1 MDIFPLYFIIKEE
14 VMTKKQGK
22 LAVYIGQIITNS
34 LLVLYLGMILAK
46 MKSFS
51 NIYESIENGA
61 GNIEDFLSQMEF
73 AIFEYLG
80 RFKNIIQYIGF
91 IKFLFFVNLVLL
103 IAGIFI
109 FKEQIKKYIFSAAGT
124 CILLISFITIS
135 PLMQF
140 VKVVKANIM
149 AINFSNPD
157 LGAIEGSFANIS
169 QALQNLA
176 NDFDPQKAK
185 FAKFLIILAIIL
197 FVVSIVVFA
206 LAIKNKEYDNL
217 SDLNTDAKN
226 APENSLE
233 NDKQN
238 QTKPSE
244 ELKEEVKC
252 EKTNENIK
260 EEENKSKKEK
270 ISEKSDLAEDAKDKE
285 NKKEVK
291 NKSTKDKKN
300 QEKDKNTKAKNDD
313 IIIKRGAYDFSS
325 GFKKNNIE
333 EKKQE
338 NPQENNK

>member
-1 MDIFPLYFIIKEE
+1 
-14 VMTKKQGK
+14 MTKKQGK

-80 RFKNIIQYIGF
+80 KFKNIIQYIGF

-124 CILLISFITIS
+124 LVLLISFITIS
-135 PLMQF
+135 PLMEF

-185 FAKFLIILAIIL
+185 FAKFLVILAIIL
-197 FVVSIVVFA
+197 FVVSIVSFA
-206 LAIKNKEYDNL
+206 LAIKNKEYNNL

-226 APENSLE
+226 TPENSLE
-233 NDKQN
+233 NDKQS
-238 QTKPSE
+238 QTKTSE

-260 EEENKSKKEK
+260 EEK

-285 NKKEVK
+285 NK
-291 NKSTKDKKN
+291 NKSTKDKNN
-300 QEKDKNTKAKNDD
+300 QEKDKNTKTKNND

-333 EKKQE
+333 E

>member
-1 MDIFPLYFIIKEE
+1 
-14 VMTKKQGK
+14 MTKKQGK

-80 RFKNIIQYIGF
+80 KFKNIIQYIGF

-124 CILLISFITIS
+124 LVLLISFITIS

-176 NDFDPQKAK
+176 TDFDPQKAK
-185 FAKFLIILAIIL
+185 FAKFLVILAIIL
-197 FVVSIVVFA
+197 FVVSIVFFA

-226 APENSLE
+226 TPENSLE
-233 NDKQN
+233 NDEQN

-244 ELKEEVKC
+244 ELNEEVKC

-260 EEENKSKKEK
+260 EEKEKEKENENKKEK

-300 QEKDKNTKAKNDD
+300 QEKDKNTKSKNDD

-333 EKKQE
+333 E
-338 NPQENNK
+338 

>member
-1 MDIFPLYFIIKEE
+1 
-14 VMTKKQGK
+14 MTKKQGK

-51 NIYESIENGA
+51 DIYESIENGA

-80 RFKNIIQYIGF
+80 KFKNIIQYIGF

-124 CILLISFITIS
+124 LVLLISFITIS
-135 PLMQF
+135 PLMEF

-176 NDFDPQKAK
+176 TDFDPQKAK
-185 FAKFLIILAIIL
+185 FAKLLVILAIIL
-197 FVVSIVVFA
+197 FVVSIVFFA

-233 NDKQN
+233 NAEQN

-260 EEENKSKKEK
+260 EEKEKENENKKEK
-270 ISEKSDLAEDAKDKE
+270 ISEKSDLAKDAKEKE
-285 NKKEVK
+285 NK

-333 EKKQE
+333 E
-338 NPQENNK
+338 

>member
-1 MDIFPLYFIIKEE
+1 
-14 VMTKKQGK
+14 MTKKQGK

-80 RFKNIIQYIGF
+80 KFKIIIQYIGF

-124 CILLISFITIS
+124 LVLLISFITIS
-135 PLMQF
+135 PLMEF

-176 NDFDPQKAK
+176 NDFSPQKAK
-185 FAKFLIILAIIL
+185 FAKILVILAIIL
-197 FVVSIVVFA
+197 FAISIVYFA

-217 SDLNTDAKN
+217 SDLNTDAKDTT
-226 APENSLE
+226 ENTLE
-233 NDKQN
+233 NTETT

-244 ELKEEVKC
+244 ELKEEVKS

-260 EEENKSKKEK
+260 EEK
-270 ISEKSDLAEDAKDKE
+270 ISEKSDLSKDTKEKE

-291 NKSTKDKKN
+291 NKSTKEKKD
-300 QEKDKNTKAKNDD
+300 KDKNTKAKNDD

-333 EKKQE
+333 E
-338 NPQENNK
+338 

>member
-1 MDIFPLYFIIKEE
+1 
-14 VMTKKQGK
+14 MTKKQGK

-51 NIYESIENGA
+51 NIYESIENGT

-80 RFKNIIQYIGF
+80 KFKNIIQYIGF

-124 CILLISFITIS
+124 LVLLISFITIS
-135 PLMQF
+135 PLMEF

-176 NDFDPQKAK
+176 NDFGPQKAK
-185 FAKFLIILAIIL
+185 FAKFLVILAIIL
-197 FVVSIVVFA
+197 FVISIVVFA

-226 APENSLE
+226 TPENSLE
-233 NDKQN
+233 NDKKS
-238 QTKPSE
+238 QTKTSE
-244 ELKEEVKC
+244 ELKEEVKN

-260 EEENKSKKEK
+260 EENENKKEK
-270 ISEKSDLAEDAKDKE
+270 ISEKSDLAKDAKGKE

-291 NKSTKDKKN
+291 NKSTKEKEDKNKN
-300 QEKDKNTKAKNDD
+300 KNTKIKNDD

-333 EKKQE
+333 E
-338 NPQENNK
+338 

>member
-1 MDIFPLYFIIKEE
+1 
-14 VMTKKQGK
+14 MTKKQGK

-51 NIYESIENGA
+51 DIYESIENGA

-80 RFKNIIQYIGF
+80 KFKNIIQYIGF

-109 FKEQIKKYIFSAAGT
+109 FKEQIKKYIFSAAGALV
-124 CILLISFITIS
+124 LLISFITIS

-176 NDFDPQKAK
+176 TDFDPQKAK
-185 FAKFLIILAIIL
+185 FAKLLVILAIIL
-197 FVVSIVVFA
+197 FVVSIVSFA

-217 SDLNTDAKN
+217 SDLNTDAKDTT
-226 APENSLE
+226 ENSLE
-233 NDKQN
+233 NTEKA

-244 ELKEEVKC
+244 ELKEEVKS

-260 EEENKSKKEK
+260 EEEKENKKEK
-270 ISEKSDLAEDAKDKE
+270 ISEKSDLSKDKKEKE

-291 NKSTKDKKN
+291 NKSTKEKED
-300 QEKDKNTKAKNDD
+300 KDKNIKANNDD

-325 GFKKNNIE
+325 GFKKNNIDE
-333 EKKQE
+333 NAQE

>member
-1 MDIFPLYFIIKEE
+1 
-14 VMTKKQGK
+14 MTKKQGK

-80 RFKNIIQYIGF
+80 KFKNIIQYIGF

-109 FKEQIKKYIFSAAGT
+109 FKEQIKKYIFQAAGT
-124 CILLISFITIS
+124 LVLLISFITIS
-135 PLMQF
+135 PLMEF

-169 QALQNLA
+169 QALQKLA
-176 NDFDPQKAK
+176 TDFDPQKAK
-185 FAKFLIILAIIL
+185 FAKFLVILAIIL
-197 FVVSIVVFA
+197 FVVSIVFFA

-233 NDKQN
+233 NDEKN

-260 EEENKSKKEK
+260 EEK

-333 EKKQE
+333 E
-338 NPQENNK
+338 

>member
-124 CILLISFITIS
+124 LVLLISFITIS

-185 FAKFLIILAIIL
+185 FAKFLVILAIIL
-197 FVVSIVVFA
+197 FVISIVFFA

-226 APENSLE
+226 KPENSLE
-233 NDKQN
+233 NAEQN

-260 EEENKSKKEK
+260 EEK
-270 ISEKSDLAEDAKDKE
+270 ISEKSDLSEGAKEKE

-333 EKKQE
+333 E
-338 NPQENNK
+338 

>member
-1 MDIFPLYFIIKEE
+1 
-14 VMTKKQGK
+14 MTKKQGK

-51 NIYESIENGA
+51 DIYESIENGA

-80 RFKNIIQYIGF
+80 KFKNIIQYIGF

-124 CILLISFITIS
+124 CVLLISFITIS
-135 PLMQF
+135 PLMKF

-185 FAKFLIILAIIL
+185 FAKFLVILAIIL
-197 FVVSIVVFA
+197 FVISIVVFA

-226 APENSLE
+226 TPKNSLE
-233 NDKQN
+233 NDEQN

-244 ELKEEVKC
+244 ELKAEVKC

-291 NKSTKDKKN
+291 NKSTKEKED
-300 QEKDKNTKAKNDD
+300 KDKNTKAKNDD

-325 GFKKNNIE
+325 GFKKNDIE

>member
-1 MDIFPLYFIIKEE
+1 
-14 VMTKKQGK
+14 MTKKQGK

-80 RFKNIIQYIGF
+80 KFKNIIQYIGF

-124 CILLISFITIS
+124 LVLLISFITIS
-135 PLMQF
+135 PLMEF

-185 FAKFLIILAIIL
+185 FAKFLVILAIIL
-197 FVVSIVVFA
+197 FVISIVVFA
-206 LAIKNKEYDNL
+206 IAIKNKEYDNL

-226 APENSLE
+226 TPENSLE
-233 NDKQN
+233 NDKKS
-238 QTKPSE
+238 QTKTSE
-244 ELKEEVKC
+244 ELKEEVKN

-260 EEENKSKKEK
+260 EENENKKEK
-270 ISEKSDLAEDAKDKE
+270 ISEKSDLAKDAKDKE

-333 EKKQE
+333 E
-338 NPQENNK
+338 

>member
-1 MDIFPLYFIIKEE
+1 
-14 VMTKKQGK
+14 MTKKQGK

-34 LLVLYLGMILAK
+34 LLVLYVGMILAK

-51 NIYESIENGA
+51 NIYESIENGT

-80 RFKNIIQYIGF
+80 KFKNIIQYIGF

-124 CILLISFITIS
+124 LVLLISFITIS
-135 PLMQF
+135 PLMEF

-169 QALQNLA
+169 QALQKLA
-176 NDFDPQKAK
+176 TDFDPQKAK
-185 FAKFLIILAIIL
+185 FAKLLVILAIIL
-197 FVVSIVVFA
+197 FVVSIVFFA

-226 APENSLE
+226 TPENPLE
-233 NDKQN
+233 NDKQI
-238 QTKPSE
+238 QTKTSE
-244 ELKEEVKC
+244 ELKEEDKN

-270 ISEKSDLAEDAKDKE
+270 ISEKSDLAEDAKQKE

-291 NKSTKDKKN
+291 NKSTKEKEDKDKD
-300 QEKDKNTKAKNDD
+300 KDKNTKAKNDD

-333 EKKQE
+333 E
-338 NPQENNK
+338 

>member
-1 MDIFPLYFIIKEE
+1 
-14 VMTKKQGK
+14 MTKKQGK

-80 RFKNIIQYIGF
+80 KFKNIIQYIGF

-124 CILLISFITIS
+124 LVLLISFITIS
-135 PLMQF
+135 PLMEF

-185 FAKFLIILAIIL
+185 FAKFLVILAIIL
-197 FVVSIVVFA
+197 FAISIVFFA

-233 NDKQN
+233 NDEQN
-238 QTKPSE
+238 QTKTSE

-260 EEENKSKKEK
+260 EEKEK

-291 NKSTKDKKN
+291 NKSTKEKKN
-300 QEKDKNTKAKNDD
+300 QEKDKNTKSKNDD

-333 EKKQE
+333 E
-338 NPQENNK
+338 

>member
-1 MDIFPLYFIIKEE
+1 
-14 VMTKKQGK
+14 MTKKQGK

-80 RFKNIIQYIGF
+80 KFKNIIQYIGF

-109 FKEQIKKYIFSAAGT
+109 FKEQIKKYIFQAAGT
-124 CILLISFITIS
+124 LVLLISFITIS
-135 PLMQF
+135 PLMEF

-169 QALQNLA
+169 QALQKLA
-176 NDFDPQKAK
+176 TDFDPQKAK
-185 FAKFLIILAIIL
+185 FAKFLVILAIIL
-197 FVVSIVVFA
+197 FVVSIVFFA

-233 NDKQN
+233 NDEKN

-260 EEENKSKKEK
+260 EEK
-270 ISEKSDLAEDAKDKE
+270 ISEKSDLSEDAKDKE

-333 EKKQE
+333 E
-338 NPQENNK
+338 

>member
-1 MDIFPLYFIIKEE
+1 
-14 VMTKKQGK
+14 MTKKQGK

-34 LLVLYLGMILAK
+34 LLVVYLGMILAK

-51 NIYESIENGA
+51 DIYESIESGA

-80 RFKNIIQYIGF
+80 KFKNIIQYIGF

-124 CILLISFITIS
+124 LVLLISFITIS
-135 PLMQF
+135 PLMEF

-185 FAKFLIILAIIL
+185 FAKFLVILAIIL
-197 FVVSIVVFA
+197 FVISIVVFA

-226 APENSLE
+226 TPENSLE
-233 NDKQN
+233 NDKQS

-244 ELKEEVKC
+244 ELKEEDKN

-300 QEKDKNTKAKNDD
+300 QEKDKNTKTKNND

-333 EKKQE
+333 E
-338 NPQENNK
+338 

>member
-1 MDIFPLYFIIKEE
+1 
-14 VMTKKQGK
+14 MTKKQGK

-34 LLVLYLGMILAK
+34 LLVVYLGMILAK

-51 NIYESIENGA
+51 DIYESIENGA

-80 RFKNIIQYIGF
+80 KFKNIIQYIGF

-124 CILLISFITIS
+124 LVLLISFITIS

-185 FAKFLIILAIIL
+185 FAKFLVILAIIL
-197 FVVSIVVFA
+197 FVISIVVFA

-252 EKTNENIK
+252 EKTNEN
-260 EEENKSKKEK
+260 ENKKEK
-270 ISEKSDLAEDAKDKE
+270 ISEKSDLAKDAKDKE

-291 NKSTKDKKN
+291 NKSTKEKEDKNKN
-300 QEKDKNTKAKNDD
+300 KNTKIKNDD

-333 EKKQE
+333 E
-338 NPQENNK
+338 

>member
-1 MDIFPLYFIIKEE
+1 
-14 VMTKKQGK
+14 MTKKQGK

-51 NIYESIENGA
+51 NIYESIENGT

-80 RFKNIIQYIGF
+80 KFKNIIQYIGF

-124 CILLISFITIS
+124 LVLLISFITIS
-135 PLMQF
+135 PLMEF

-185 FAKFLIILAIIL
+185 FAKFLVILAIIL
-197 FVVSIVVFA
+197 FVISIVFFA

-226 APENSLE
+226 KPENSLE
-233 NDKQN
+233 NAEQN

-260 EEENKSKKEK
+260 EEK
-270 ISEKSDLAEDAKDKE
+270 ISEKSDLSEGAKEKE

-333 EKKQE
+333 E
-338 NPQENNK
+338 

>member
-1 MDIFPLYFIIKEE
+1 
-14 VMTKKQGK
+14 MTKKQGK

-51 NIYESIENGA
+51 DIYESIENGA

-80 RFKNIIQYIGF
+80 KFKNIIQYIGF

-109 FKEQIKKYIFSAAGT
+109 FKEQIKKYIFQAAGT
-124 CILLISFITIS
+124 CVLLISFITIS

-169 QALQNLA
+169 QALQKLA
-176 NDFDPQKAK
+176 TDFDPQKAK
-185 FAKFLIILAIIL
+185 FAKFLVILAIIL
-197 FVVSIVVFA
+197 FVISIVSFA
-206 LAIKNKEYDNL
+206 LAIKNKEYNNL

-244 ELKEEVKC
+244 ELKEEDKN

-260 EEENKSKKEK
+260 EEEEENKSKKEK
-270 ISEKSDLAEDAKDKE
+270 ISEKSDLAKDTKEKE

-333 EKKQE
+333 E
-338 NPQENNK
+338 

>member
-1 MDIFPLYFIIKEE
+1 
-14 VMTKKQGK
+14 MTKKQGK

-34 LLVLYLGMILAK
+34 LLVVYLGMILAK

-124 CILLISFITIS
+124 LVLLISFITIS
-135 PLMQF
+135 PLMEF

-157 LGAIEGSFANIS
+157 LGAIEGSFANTS

-176 NDFDPQKAK
+176 NDFGPQKAK
-185 FAKFLIILAIIL
+185 FAKFLVILAIIL
-197 FVVSIVVFA
+197 FVVSIVFFA

-226 APENSLE
+226 IPENSLE
-233 NDKQN
+233 NAEQS
-238 QTKPSE
+238 QTKTSE
-244 ELKEEVKC
+244 ELKEEVKN

-260 EEENKSKKEK
+260 EEENENKKEKENENKKEK

-291 NKSTKDKKN
+291 NKSTKEKED
-300 QEKDKNTKAKNDD
+300 KDKNTKTKNDD
-313 IIIKRGAYDFSS
+313 LIIKRGAYDFSS
-325 GFKKNNIE
+325 GFKKNNI
-333 EKKQE
+333 KE

>member
-1 MDIFPLYFIIKEE
+1 
-14 VMTKKQGK
+14 MTKKQGK

-80 RFKNIIQYIGF
+80 KFKNIIQYIGF

-124 CILLISFITIS
+124 LVLLISFITIS

-185 FAKFLIILAIIL
+185 FAKFLVILAIIL
-197 FVVSIVVFA
+197 FVVSIVSFA
-206 LAIKNKEYDNL
+206 LAIKNKEYNNL

-226 APENSLE
+226 TPENSLE
-233 NDKQN
+233 NDKQS
-238 QTKPSE
+238 QTKTSE
-244 ELKEEVKC
+244 ELKAEVKC

-270 ISEKSDLAEDAKDKE
+270 ISEKSDLAKDTKEKE
-285 NKKEVK
+285 NK

-300 QEKDKNTKAKNDD
+300 QEKDKNTKSKNDD

>member
-1 MDIFPLYFIIKEE
+1 
-14 VMTKKQGK
+14 MTKKQGK

-61 GNIEDFLSQMEF
+61 GNIEDFLNQMEF

-80 RFKNIIQYIGF
+80 KFKNIIQYIGF

-124 CILLISFITIS
+124 LVLLISFITIS
-135 PLMQF
+135 PLMEF

-169 QALQNLA
+169 QALQKLA
-176 NDFDPQKAK
+176 TDFDPQKAK
-185 FAKFLIILAIIL
+185 FAKFLVILAIIL
-197 FVVSIVVFA
+197 FVISIVVFA

-226 APENSLE
+226 TPKNSLE
-233 NDKQN
+233 NDEQN

-244 ELKEEVKC
+244 ELKAEVKC

-291 NKSTKDKKN
+291 NKSTKEKED
-300 QEKDKNTKAKNDD
+300 KDKNTKAKNDD

-325 GFKKNNIE
+325 GFKKNDIE

>member
-1 MDIFPLYFIIKEE
+1 
-14 VMTKKQGK
+14 MTKKQGK

-80 RFKNIIQYIGF
+80 KFKNIIQYIGF

-124 CILLISFITIS
+124 CVLLISFITIS
-135 PLMQF
+135 PLMEF

-169 QALQNLA
+169 QALQKLA
-176 NDFDPQKAK
+176 TDFDPQKAK
-185 FAKFLIILAIIL
+185 FAKLLVILAIIL
-197 FVVSIVVFA
+197 FVVSIVFFA

-233 NDKQN
+233 NDEKN

-260 EEENKSKKEK
+260 EEK

-333 EKKQE
+333 E
-338 NPQENNK
+338 

>member
-1 MDIFPLYFIIKEE
+1 
-14 VMTKKQGK
+14 MTKKQGK

-34 LLVLYLGMILAK
+34 LLVLYLVMILAK

-51 NIYESIENGA
+51 DIYKSIENGT

-80 RFKNIIQYIGF
+80 KFKNIIQYIGF

-124 CILLISFITIS
+124 LVLLISFITIS
-135 PLMQF
+135 PLMEF

-176 NDFDPQKAK
+176 NDFGPQKAK
-185 FAKFLIILAIIL
+185 FAKFLVILAIIL
-197 FVVSIVVFA
+197 FVISIVVFA

-226 APENSLE
+226 TPENSLE
-233 NDKQN
+233 NDKKS
-238 QTKPSE
+238 QTKTSE

-260 EEENKSKKEK
+260 EEKENENKKEK
-270 ISEKSDLAEDAKDKE
+270 ISEKSDLAEYAKDKE

-300 QEKDKNTKAKNDD
+300 QDKDKITKAKIDD

-333 EKKQE
+333 EIKQE

>member
-1 MDIFPLYFIIKEE
+1 
-14 VMTKKQGK
+14 MTKKQGK

-80 RFKNIIQYIGF
+80 KFKNIIQYIGF

-124 CILLISFITIS
+124 LVLLISFITIS
-135 PLMQF
+135 PLMEF

-169 QALQNLA
+169 KALQNLA

>member
-1 MDIFPLYFIIKEE
+1 
-14 VMTKKQGK
+14 MTKKQGK

-34 LLVLYLGMILAK
+34 LLVVYLGMILAK

-51 NIYESIENGA
+51 DIYESIENGT

-80 RFKNIIQYIGF
+80 KFKNIIQYIGF

-124 CILLISFITIS
+124 LVLLISFITIS
-135 PLMQF
+135 PLMEF

-185 FAKFLIILAIIL
+185 FAKFLVILAIIL
-197 FVVSIVVFA
+197 FVISIVVFA

-226 APENSLE
+226 TPENSLE

-270 ISEKSDLAEDAKDKE
+270 ISEKSDLAKDTKEKE
-285 NKKEVK
+285 NK

-300 QEKDKNTKAKNDD
+300 QEKDKNTKSKNDD

-333 EKKQE
+333 E
-338 NPQENNK
+338 

>member
-1 MDIFPLYFIIKEE
+1 
-14 VMTKKQGK
+14 MTKKQGK

-51 NIYESIENGA
+51 DIYESIENGA

-80 RFKNIIQYIGF
+80 KFKNIIQYIGF

-124 CILLISFITIS
+124 LVLLISFITIS
-135 PLMQF
+135 PLMEF

-185 FAKFLIILAIIL
+185 FAKFLVILAIIL
-197 FVVSIVVFA
+197 FVISIVFFA

-217 SDLNTDAKN
+217 LDLNTDAKN
-226 APENSLE
+226 KPENSLE

-260 EEENKSKKEK
+260 EEKNENIKEK

-291 NKSTKDKKN
+291 NKSTKDEKN

-333 EKKQE
+333 E
-338 NPQENNK
+338 

>member
-51 NIYESIENGA
+51 DIYESIENGA

-80 RFKNIIQYIGF
+80 KFKNIIQYIGF

-109 FKEQIKKYIFSAAGT
+109 FKEQIKKYIFQAAGT
-124 CILLISFITIS
+124 LVLLISFITIS
-135 PLMQF
+135 PLMEF

-176 NDFDPQKAK
+176 TDFDPQKAK
-185 FAKFLIILAIIL
+185 FAKFLVILAIIL
-197 FVVSIVVFA
+197 FVVSIVFFA

-217 SDLNTDAKN
+217 SNLNTDAKN

-233 NDKQN
+233 NDKQS

-244 ELKEEVKC
+244 ELKAEVKC

-260 EEENKSKKEK
+260 EEEEENNGKKEK
-270 ISEKSDLAEDAKDKE
+270 ISEKSDLAEDSKEKE

-291 NKSTKDKKN
+291 NKSTKYKNN
-300 QEKDKNTKAKNDD
+300 QEKEKNTKAKNDD

-333 EKKQE
+333 E
-338 NPQENNK
+338 

>member
-1 MDIFPLYFIIKEE
+1 
-14 VMTKKQGK
+14 MTKKQGK

-34 LLVLYLGMILAK
+34 LLALYLGMILAK

-80 RFKNIIQYIGF
+80 KFKNIIQYIGF

-124 CILLISFITIS
+124 CVLLISFITIS

-176 NDFDPQKAK
+176 TDFDPQKAK
-185 FAKFLIILAIIL
+185 FAKFLVILAIIL
-197 FVVSIVVFA
+197 FVVSIVSFA

-226 APENSLE
+226 APENPLE
-233 NDKQN
+233 NDKQI

-244 ELKEEVKC
+244 ELKEEDKN

-270 ISEKSDLAEDAKDKE
+270 ISEKSDLAEDSKEKE
-285 NKKEVK
+285 NK

-300 QEKDKNTKAKNDD
+300 QEKDKNTKSKNDD

-333 EKKQE
+333 E
-338 NPQENNK
+338 

>member
-1 MDIFPLYFIIKEE
+1 
-14 VMTKKQGK
+14 MTKKQGK

-51 NIYESIENGA
+51 DIYESIENGA

-80 RFKNIIQYIGF
+80 KFKIIIQYIGF

-124 CILLISFITIS
+124 LVLLISFITIS
-135 PLMQF
+135 PLMEF

-176 NDFDPQKAK
+176 NDFSPQKAK
-185 FAKFLIILAIIL
+185 FAKILVILAIIL
-197 FVVSIVVFA
+197 FAISIVHFA
-206 LAIKNKEYDNL
+206 LPLKNKEYDNL
-217 SDLNTDAKN
+217 SDLNTDAKDTT
-226 APENSLE
+226 ENTLE
-233 NDKQN
+233 NTETT

-244 ELKEEVKC
+244 ELKEEVKS

-260 EEENKSKKEK
+260 EEK
-270 ISEKSDLAEDAKDKE
+270 ISDKSDLPKDTKEKE

-291 NKSTKDKKN
+291 NKSTKEKKD
-300 QEKDKNTKAKNDD
+300 KDKNTKAKNDD

-325 GFKKNNIE
+325 GFKKNNIDE
-333 EKKQE
+333 NAQE

>member
-1 MDIFPLYFIIKEE
+1 
-14 VMTKKQGK
+14 MTKKQGK

-51 NIYESIENGA
+51 DIYESIENGA

-80 RFKNIIQYIGF
+80 KFKNIIQYIGF

-124 CILLISFITIS
+124 LVLLISFITIS
-135 PLMQF
+135 PLMEF

-176 NDFDPQKAK
+176 NDFGPQKAK
-185 FAKFLIILAIIL
+185 FAKFLVILAIIL
-197 FVVSIVVFA
+197 FVISIVVFA

-217 SDLNTDAKN
+217 SNLNTDAN
-226 APENSLE
+226 NTPENSLE
-233 NDKQN
+233 NAEQS
-238 QTKPSE
+238 QTKTSE
-244 ELKEEVKC
+244 ELKAEVKN

-260 EEENKSKKEK
+260 EENENKKEK
-270 ISEKSDLAEDAKDKE
+270 ISEKSDLAKDAKGKE

-291 NKSTKDKKN
+291 NKSTKEKEDKNKN
-300 QEKDKNTKAKNDD
+300 KNTKIKNDD
-313 IIIKRGAYDFSS
+313 IIIKRGAYYFSS

-333 EKKQE
+333 EKVQE

>member
-1 MDIFPLYFIIKEE
+1 MWIFSRYIFIIKEE

-51 NIYESIENGA
+51 DIYESIKNGA

-80 RFKNIIQYIGF
+80 KFKNIIQYIGF

-124 CILLISFITIS
+124 LVLLISFITIS
-135 PLMQF
+135 PLMEF

-176 NDFDPQKAK
+176 TDFDPQKAK
-185 FAKFLIILAIIL
+185 FAKFLVILAIIL
-197 FVVSIVVFA
+197 FVVSIVSFA

-226 APENSLE
+226 TPENSLE
-233 NDKQN
+233 NDEQN

-260 EEENKSKKEK
+260 EEE
-270 ISEKSDLAEDAKDKE
+270 ISEKSDLAKDAKQKE

-291 NKSTKDKKN
+291 NKSTKEKEDKD
-300 QEKDKNTKAKNDD
+300 KDKNTKAKNDD

-333 EKKQE
+333 E
-338 NPQENNK
+338 

>member
-1 MDIFPLYFIIKEE
+1 
-14 VMTKKQGK
+14 MTKKQGK

-34 LLVLYLGMILAK
+34 LLVLYVGMILAK

-51 NIYESIENGA
+51 NIYESIENGT

-80 RFKNIIQYIGF
+80 KFKNIIQYIGF

-124 CILLISFITIS
+124 LVLLISFITIS
-135 PLMQF
+135 PLMEF

-169 QALQNLA
+169 QALQKLA
-176 NDFDPQKAK
+176 TDFDPQKAK
-185 FAKFLIILAIIL
+185 FAKFLVILAIIL
-197 FVVSIVVFA
+197 FVVSIVFFA
-206 LAIKNKEYDNL
+206 LAIKNREYDNL

-226 APENSLE
+226 TPENPLE
-233 NDKQN
+233 NDKQI
-238 QTKPSE
+238 QTKTSE
-244 ELKEEVKC
+244 ELKEEDKC
-252 EKTNENIK
+252 EKTNDNIK
-260 EEENKSKKEK
+260 EEKENENKKEK
-270 ISEKSDLAEDAKDKE
+270 ISEKSDLAKDAKEKE

-291 NKSTKDKKN
+291 NKSTK
-300 QEKDKNTKAKNDD
+300 EKEDKNTKAKNDD

-333 EKKQE
+333 E
-338 NPQENNK
+338 

>member
-1 MDIFPLYFIIKEE
+1 
-14 VMTKKQGK
+14 MTKKQGK

-80 RFKNIIQYIGF
+80 KFKNIIQYIGF

-124 CILLISFITIS
+124 CVLLISFITIS

-169 QALQNLA
+169 QALQKLA
-176 NDFDPQKAK
+176 TDFDPQKAK
-185 FAKFLIILAIIL
+185 FAKLLVILAIIL
-197 FVVSIVVFA
+197 FVVSIVSFA

-226 APENSLE
+226 TPENSLE
-233 NDKQN
+233 NDEQN

-244 ELKEEVKC
+244 ELNEEVKC

-260 EEENKSKKEK
+260 EEKEKEKENENKKEK

-333 EKKQE
+333 E
-338 NPQENNK
+338 

>member
-1 MDIFPLYFIIKEE
+1 
-14 VMTKKQGK
+14 MTKKQGK

-51 NIYESIENGA
+51 NIYESIENGT

-80 RFKNIIQYIGF
+80 KFKNIIQYIGF

-124 CILLISFITIS
+124 LVLLISFITIS
-135 PLMQF
+135 PLMEF

-169 QALQNLA
+169 QALQKLA
-176 NDFDPQKAK
+176 TDFDPQKAK
-185 FAKFLIILAIIL
+185 FAKFLVILAIIL
-197 FVVSIVVFA
+197 FVVSIVFFA

-226 APENSLE
+226 TPENPLE
-233 NDKQN
+233 NDKQI
-238 QTKPSE
+238 QTKTSE
-244 ELKEEVKC
+244 ELKEEDKC
-252 EKTNENIK
+252 EKTNDNIK
-260 EEENKSKKEK
+260 EEKENENKKEK
-270 ISEKSDLAEDAKDKE
+270 ISEKSDLAKDAKEKE

-291 NKSTKDKKN
+291 NKSTK
-300 QEKDKNTKAKNDD
+300 EKEDKNTKAKNDD

-333 EKKQE
+333 E
-338 NPQENNK
+338 

>member
-1 MDIFPLYFIIKEE
+1 
-14 VMTKKQGK
+14 MTKKQGK

-51 NIYESIENGA
+51 NIYESIENSA

-80 RFKNIIQYIGF
+80 KFKNIIQYIGF

-109 FKEQIKKYIFSAAGT
+109 FKEQIKKYIFQAAGT
-124 CILLISFITIS
+124 LVLLISFITIS
-135 PLMQF
+135 PLMEF

-176 NDFDPQKAK
+176 TDFDPQKAK
-185 FAKFLIILAIIL
+185 FAKFLVILAIIL
-197 FVVSIVVFA
+197 FVISIVFFA

-226 APENSLE
+226 TPENSLE
-233 NDKQN
+233 NDEQN
-238 QTKPSE
+238 QTKTSE

-260 EEENKSKKEK
+260 EEEENDNKKEK

-325 GFKKNNIE
+325 GFKK
-333 EKKQE
+333 K
-338 NPQENNK
+338 

>member
-1 MDIFPLYFIIKEE
+1 
-14 VMTKKQGK
+14 MTKKQGK

-51 NIYESIENGA
+51 NIYESIENGT

-80 RFKNIIQYIGF
+80 KFKNIIQYIGF

-109 FKEQIKKYIFSAAGT
+109 FKEQIKKYIFSAVGT
-124 CILLISFITIS
+124 LVLLISFITIS

-176 NDFDPQKAK
+176 TDFDPQKAK
-185 FAKFLIILAIIL
+185 FAKLLVILAIIL
-197 FVVSIVVFA
+197 FVISIVSFA

-226 APENSLE
+226 TPENSLE
-233 NDKQN
+233 NDEQN
-238 QTKPSE
+238 QTKSSE
-244 ELKEEVKC
+244 ELKAEVKC

-260 EEENKSKKEK
+260 EEKENENKKEK
-270 ISEKSDLAEDAKDKE
+270 ISEKSDLAKDTKEKE
-285 NKKEVK
+285 NK
-291 NKSTKDKKN
+291 NKSTKDEKN
-300 QEKDKNTKAKNDD
+300 QEKDKNTKTKNND

>member
-1 MDIFPLYFIIKEE
+1 
-14 VMTKKQGK
+14 MTKKQGK

-34 LLVLYLGMILAK
+34 LLVLYVGMILAK

-51 NIYESIENGA
+51 NIYESIENGT

-80 RFKNIIQYIGF
+80 KFKNIIQYIGF

-109 FKEQIKKYIFSAAGT
+109 IKEQIKKYIFSAAGT
-124 CILLISFITIS
+124 LVLLISFITIS
-135 PLMQF
+135 PLMEF

-169 QALQNLA
+169 QALQKLA
-176 NDFDPQKAK
+176 TDFDPQKAK
-185 FAKFLIILAIIL
+185 FAKFLVILAIIL
-197 FVVSIVVFA
+197 FVVSIVFFA

-226 APENSLE
+226 TPENSLE
-233 NDKQN
+233 NDEQN

-244 ELKEEVKC
+244 ELNEEVKC

-260 EEENKSKKEK
+260 EEKEKEKENENKKEK
-270 ISEKSDLAEDAKDKE
+270 ISEKSDLAKDAKEKE

-291 NKSTKDKKN
+291 NKSTK
-300 QEKDKNTKAKNDD
+300 EKEDKNTKAKNDD

-333 EKKQE
+333 E
-338 NPQENNK
+338 

>member
-1 MDIFPLYFIIKEE
+1 
-14 VMTKKQGK
+14 MTKKQGK

-51 NIYESIENGA
+51 DIYKSIENGA

-80 RFKNIIQYIGF
+80 KFKNIIQYIGF

-124 CILLISFITIS
+124 LVLLISFITIS
-135 PLMQF
+135 PLMEF

-176 NDFDPQKAK
+176 NDFGPQKAK
-185 FAKFLIILAIIL
+185 FAKFLVILAIIL
-197 FVVSIVVFA
+197 FVISIVVFA

-226 APENSLE
+226 TPENSLE
-233 NDKQN
+233 NDKKS
-238 QTKPSE
+238 QTKTSE
-244 ELKEEVKC
+244 ELKEEVKN

-260 EEENKSKKEK
+260 EENENKKEK
-270 ISEKSDLAEDAKDKE
+270 ISEKSDLAKDAKGKE

-291 NKSTKDKKN
+291 NKSTKEKEDKNKN
-300 QEKDKNTKAKNDD
+300 KNTKIKNDD

-333 EKKQE
+333 E
-338 NPQENNK
+338 

>member
-1 MDIFPLYFIIKEE
+1 
-14 VMTKKQGK
+14 MTKKQGK

-34 LLVLYLGMILAK
+34 LLVVYLGMILAK

-51 NIYESIENGA
+51 DIYESIENGA

-80 RFKNIIQYIGF
+80 KFKNIIQYIGF

-124 CILLISFITIS
+124 LVLLISFITIS
-135 PLMQF
+135 PLMKF

-185 FAKFLIILAIIL
+185 FAKFLVILAIIL
-197 FVVSIVVFA
+197 FVISIVVFA

-226 APENSLE
+226 TTENSLE
-233 NDKQN
+233 NDEQS
-238 QTKPSE
+238 QTKTSE

-260 EEENKSKKEK
+260 EEENENKKEK

-285 NKKEVK
+285 NK
-291 NKSTKDKKN
+291 NKSTKDKNN
-300 QEKDKNTKAKNDD
+300 QEKDKNTKTKNND

-333 EKKQE
+333 E
-338 NPQENNK
+338 

>member
-1 MDIFPLYFIIKEE
+1 
-14 VMTKKQGK
+14 MTKKQGK

-80 RFKNIIQYIGF
+80 KFKNIIQYIGF

-124 CILLISFITIS
+124 LVLLISFITIS
-135 PLMQF
+135 PLMEF

-185 FAKFLIILAIIL
+185 FAKFLVILAIIL
-197 FVVSIVVFA
+197 FVISIVVFA

-226 APENSLE
+226 TPENSLE
-233 NDKQN
+233 NDKKS
-238 QTKPSE
+238 QTKTSE

-260 EEENKSKKEK
+260 EENENKKEK
-270 ISEKSDLAEDAKDKE
+270 ISEKSDLAEDAKEKE
-285 NKKEVK
+285 NK

-300 QEKDKNTKAKNDD
+300 QEKDKNTKSKNDD

-333 EKKQE
+333 E
-338 NPQENNK
+338 

>member
-80 RFKNIIQYIGF
+80 KFKNIIQYIGF

-124 CILLISFITIS
+124 LVLLISFITIS
-135 PLMQF
+135 PLMEF

-169 QALQNLA
+169 QALQKLA
-176 NDFDPQKAK
+176 TNFDPQKAK
-185 FAKFLIILAIIL
+185 FAKFLVILAIIL
-197 FVVSIVVFA
+197 FVVSIVFFA

-226 APENSLE
+226 TPENSLE
-233 NDKQN
+233 NDEQN

-244 ELKEEVKC
+244 ELNEEVKC

-260 EEENKSKKEK
+260 EEKEKENENKKEK
-270 ISEKSDLAEDAKDKE
+270 ISEKSDLAKDAKEKE
-285 NKKEVK
+285 NK

-333 EKKQE
+333 E
-338 NPQENNK
+338 